1 MHRKPEKSEA
11 LVIGPTRAS
20 SDVTPAIKQGFNM
33 SDSTQ
38 VSTSRAITVPFHGM
52 EIVLVEHE
60 GPPFTPMKALVSS
73 MGLSW
78 SGQFEKMKENAARW
92 GIRNIRTP
100 SDGGVQE
107 VVGLPLR
114 KLPGW
119 LATLEPKKMK
129 SAETAAKVVMF
140 QDECDDVLW
149 QYWNDGAAI
158 NPRALYS
165 VNPGDKLTAEEAESL
180 RLMLKT
186 AADRQPKAKQAALMV
201 QGWSKLKAH
210 FKVGYR
216 EIPRHE
222 FSEAV
227 SIIARHTAEWEVVDE
242 ERPLATD
249 NEKIKHAFALASEVA
264 QQAAVTVFNAV
275 IDDQEVHKHNRWMFN
290 MDWFPHR
297 GDPKPWAA
305 PIDHRSMVVSMADL
319 PGRLLEKGS
328 MMPTNQELADLAAA
342 CNQRLAQ
349 RMHQQAS
356 K

>member
-1 MHRKPEKSEA
+1 
-11 LVIGPTRAS
+11 
-20 SDVTPAIKQGFNM
+20 M

-38 VSTSRAITVPFHGM
+38 VSTSRAITVPFHGL
-52 EIVLVEHE
+52 EIALVEHE
-60 GPPFTPMKALVSS
+60 GQPFTPMKALVSA

-129 SAETAAKVVMF
+129 SAETAAKVVVF
-140 QDECDDVLW
+140 QNECDDVLW
-149 QYWNDGAAI
+149 QYWNDGVAI
-158 NPRALYS
+158 NPRAVYA

-186 AADRQPKAKQAALMV
+186 AADRLPKAKQAALMV

-242 ERPLATD
+242 EPPLATD
-249 NEKIKHAFALASEVA
+249 NEKIKKAFALASEVA
-264 QQAAVTVFNAV
+264 QQAAITVFNAV
-275 IDDQEVHKHNRWMFN
+275 VDDNDEHKHDRWMFH
-290 MDWFPHR
+290 MDWNA
-297 GDPKPWAA
+297 GTGAPKPWAK
-305 PIDHRSMVVSMADL
+305 PIKANAMVASMADL

-328 MMPTNQELADLAAA
+328 MLPTNQELADLAAA

-349 RMHQQAS
+349 RMQYEAS
-356 K
+356 KPLSFVS

>member
-38 VSTSRAITVPFHGM
+38 VSASRAITVPFHGADLF
-52 EIVLVEHE
+52 VVEYN
-60 GPPFTPMKALVSS
+60 GQPYTPMRPIVEG
-73 MGLSW
+73 MGLTWPS
-78 SGQFEKMKENAARW
+78 QFRKLSANKERW
-92 GIRNIRTP
+92 AITVMETPLQGVSESETP
-100 SDGGVQE
+100 SGGVQKM
-107 VVGLPLR
+107 LAMPLR

-119 LATLEPKKMK
+119 LASIESGKVK
-129 SAETAAKVVMF
+129 SAEARAAVI
-140 QDECDDVLW
+140 QYQNECDDVLW
-149 QYWNDGAAI
+149 QYWNDGAAV

-186 AADRQPKAKQAALMV
+186 AADRQPKAKQGALMV

-227 SIIARHTAEWEVVDE
+227 SIIARHAAEWEVVDDEPTTATLNQTVADWVQKVE
-242 ERPLATD
+242 EKNGYPALIFLPLVEAVQRKLGLRTVKVSPSHIVVD
-249 NEKIKHAFALASEVA
+249 RDKLAALWV
-264 QQAAVTVFNAV
+264 
-275 IDDQEVHKHNRWMFN
+275 DMGKLRNRINGLGMLE
-290 MDWFPHR
+290 
-297 GDPKPWAA
+297 
-305 PIDHRSMVVSMADL
+305 SDL
-319 PGRLLEKGS
+319 PPSWWAERSIG
-328 MMPTNQELADLAAA
+328 A
-342 CNQRLAQ
+342 
-349 RMHQQAS
+349 
-356 K
+356 

>member
-1 MHRKPEKSEA
+1 
-11 LVIGPTRAS
+11 
-20 SDVTPAIKQGFNM
+20 M

-38 VSTSRAITVPFHGM
+38 VSASRAITVPFHGADLF
-52 EIVLVEHE
+52 VVEYN
-60 GPPFTPMKALVSS
+60 GQPYTPMRPIVEG
-73 MGLSW
+73 MGLTWPS
-78 SGQFEKMKENAARW
+78 QFRKLSANKERW
-92 GIRNIRTP
+92 AITVMETPLQGVSESETP
-100 SDGGVQE
+100 SGGVQKM
-107 VVGLPLR
+107 LAMPLR

-119 LATLEPKKMK
+119 LASIESGKVK
-129 SAETAAKVVMF
+129 SAEARAAVI
-140 QDECDDVLW
+140 QYQNECDDVLW
-149 QYWNDGAAI
+149 QYWNDGAAV

-186 AADRQPKAKQAALMV
+186 AADRLPKAKQAALMV

-242 ERPLATD
+242 APPVATD
-249 NEKIKHAFALASEVA
+249 NEKIKRAFELASEVA

-290 MDWFPHR
+290 MDWFPQR
-297 GDPKPWAA
+297 GAPRPWAA
-305 PIDHRSMVVSMADL
+305 PIDHHSMVVSMADL